1 MLGFETDRTSFRS
14 QGVRHSLVWFLS
26 LGFALLAALSEV
38 EAALPLSE
46 QAALRKPVD
55 AVVAAG
61 GLLVAN
67 QEGHSL
73 SFLDAPLK
81 RVQWE
86 SSLGSSPVALVSLGG
101 PVGVLDFQDHLLRIV
116 AVDPTGLRS
125 VSQVET
131 VHWPVA
137 VVALTET
144 RLAVAG
150 LWSRRI
156 QFLEHSESSDRWTET
171 GVLRLPFNPRCLLPM
186 DDGRLLVG
194 DAFRGRLAVVDTT
207 EPRVESVRE
216 IHAHN
221 IHGIVLSPNRESV
234 YLTHQLLD
242 ERAATTHENVSLGIL
257 LSNLVRRIPL
267 TALRDPRVNLE
278 SVSFRYFLGRTL
290 EGAADPNG
298 LSFAADGTLW
308 VALGG
313 TNELC
318 EVSADGIEIRR
329 HPAGTRPT
337 KVLRRGD
344 EIVALDTLGDSVS
357 IHHPGSSALDTV
369 PLGPRREL
377 SRAEQGERL
386 FYNGRLSLESW
397 MSCNSCHPD
406 GHTHGLVA
414 DTASDG
420 GFGNPKRTLSLLGTR
435 DANPWA
441 WNGQFRELHEQVRQ
455 SVTSSMQGPPV
466 TPSQEIDLV
475 SFLHTLRPPPPV
487 DEVSGPADAAQIERG
502 RGLFGTLG
510 CAGCHIPPVTYTID
524 SVFDV
529 GMPDERGQVKFNPP
543 TLRGVSQRDRLFHD
557 NRASSLES
565 VLDEFGHQLPRPLDR
580 TERADLLRFLRSL

>member
-1 MLGFETDRTSFRS
+1 MW
-14 QGVRHSLVWFLS
+14 VLS
-26 LGFALLAALSEV
+26 LCFALVALREAGAAP
-38 EAALPLSE
+38 PLDD

-55 AVVAAG
+55 AISAAG

-67 QEGHSL
+67 QESHSL
-73 SFLDAPLK
+73 SFLNAPLK
-81 RVQWE
+81 QVEWE
-86 SSLGSSPVALVSLGG
+86 SPLGSSPVALVSLGNT
-101 PVGVLDFQDHLLRIV
+101 VGVLDFQDHLLRVV
-116 AVDPTGLRS
+116 AVDPTGLRTIG
-125 VSQVET
+125 QAET
-131 VHWPVA
+131 VRWPVA
-137 VVALTET
+137 IVALTET

-150 LWSRRI
+150 LWSRQI
-156 QFLEHSESSDRWTET
+156 QFLERSNSSDQWTEA
-171 GVLRLPFNPRCLLPM
+171 GVLRLPFNPRCLLPIGE
-186 DDGRLLVG
+186 GRLLVG
-194 DAFRGRLAVVDTT
+194 DAFRGRLAVIDTT
-207 EPRVESVRE
+207 GPRIESIRE

-221 IHGIVLSPNRESV
+221 IHGLVLSPDGESV

-267 TALRDPRVNLE
+267 DALRDPGVNLE

-298 LSFAADGTLW
+298 LAFAADGTLW

-337 KVLRRGD
+337 RVLRRGD
-344 EIVALDTLGDSVS
+344 EIVTLDTLGDSLS
-357 IHHPGSSALDTV
+357 IHRPGSAALDTV
-369 PLGPRREL
+369 PLGPQREL
-377 SRAEQGERL
+377 SRAELGERL

-466 TPSQEIDLV
+466 KPAQEIDLV

-487 DEVSGPADAAQIERG
+487 DEVSGPEDAAQIERG
-502 RGLFGTLG
+502 RILFGKLG

-529 GMPDERGQVKFNPP
+529 GMPDERGQAKFNPP

-557 NRASSLES
+557 NRAASLES

-580 TERADLLRFLRSL
+580 DERSDLLRFLRSL